1 MPLLQESLR
10 GKNRNQYDY
19 SNLATYAALSR
30 IERETC
36 NRKNESASR
45 PLVYICS
52 PYSHGC
58 MNTNIENAR
67 KYSRFAV
74 EAHCVPITPH
84 LLFPQFLDD
93 RLAEDRQTAMS
104 LNQVLLE
111 KCSQLWVFGSVRSE
125 GMQQEIQWAKQRQIT
140 IRYFT
145 EELEEIE

>member
-1 MPLLQESLR
+1 M
-10 GKNRNQYDY
+10 NQYDY

-52 PYSHGC
+52 PYRG
-58 MNTNIENAR
+58 NTNENIENAR

-74 EAHCVPITPH
+74 IHHSIPIAPH

-93 RLAEDRQTAMS
+93 TLGEGRQTAMFM
-104 LNQVLLE
+104 NYVLLT
-111 KCSQLWVFGSVRSE
+111 KCVQLWVFGSSISE
-125 GMQQEIQWAKQRQIT
+125 GMAQEIQWAKRRHMP

-145 EELEEIE
+145 EEMEEVV